1 MAEHLYPG
9 GQDLSENEWRERV
22 LLCFEALRSQQ
33 APLFLETL
41 EGVLVEGR
49 IESLDPLKGRMVV
62 SVPQA
67 PSAGMGADDDVRLS
81 FRMHESRWG
90 GLARVHY
97 HNDRRN
103 RFTVILPKRLDP
115 GERRREPRLLLDA
128 SENIKAVFVPAG
140 SHHLRVTGR
149 LSSLSAGGLRLAVE
163 EAVDT
168 ALRRDVDP
176 CALAL
181 EEHQILDSVLILGL
195 RDEPLEVQGIVL
207 EVDPQPLGPVLAVR
221 FRTLPPEDLAFLQGV
236 IAARTRALPPA
247 PPPPVETPEPAGKPA
262 VPVGE
267 PPPDQADPRLKRF
280 RTLALVMPQGQERE
294 ALRGFLAT
302 RGFTRVLP
310 AGTLPEVAAMAR
322 KSPPDAFLVDW
333 PDDAA
338 PELDIALFLG
348 RHPFPSPPRIILA
361 CANATPQ
368 FMREANRL
376 GVSHVLVKPYAQD
389 EALVNLLLQHLGGE

>member
-1 MAEHLYPG
+1 VAEHLYPG
-9 GQDLSENEWRERV
+9 GQDLSENEWRERI

-81 FRMHESRWG
+81 FRMRESRWG

-236 IAARTRALPPA
+236 IAERTRARPA
-247 PPPPVETPEPAGKPA
+247 AASPEPQGGPEPSAGP
-262 VPVGE
+262 E
-267 PPPDQADPRLKRF
+267 LQMPPPDQADPRVKRF

-294 ALRGFLAT
+294 ALRTFLAT

-322 KSPPDAFLVDW
+322 KSPPDTFLVDW
-333 PDDAA
+333 PDAAA

-361 CANATPQ
+361 CTHATPQ
-368 FMREANRL
+368 LMREANRL
-376 GVSHVLVKPYAQD
+376 GVSHVLVKPYALD
-389 EALVNLLLQHLGGE
+389 EAFENLLLQHLGGE